1 MWAVRPVPIEPGG
14 RRAAI
19 GPRLRA
25 ARQAQHLTISEVAEI
40 TGLTKGF
47 LSRVERG
54 KTSPSVTTLVAL
66 CDVLSIPVGSLFEV
80 PDVQVVRHGSGP
92 RLNLGGVGTE
102 ERLLSPRHDAR
113 MQVVRSRIDRGG
125 HGGEELYS
133 LAAEVDVLHVLSG
146 EVLVRFAEQEWRLG
160 PGDTATFNG
169 REPHSWSVLSEDGAE
184 VIWVLIPALWSF

>member
-1 MWAVRPVPIEPGG
+1 MRSLPIEPDGQ
-14 RRAAI
+14 RAAI

-25 ARQAQHLTISEVAEI
+25 ARQSQHLSINDVAQI

-54 KTSPSVTTLVAL
+54 KTSPSVASLVTL
-66 CDVLSIPVGSLFEV
+66 CEVLSIPVGSLFEV
-80 PDVQVVRHGSGP
+80 PDVQVVRAGAGP

-102 ERLLSPRHDAR
+102 ERLVSPRHEER
-113 MQVVRSRIDRGG
+113 LQVVRSRIDRGG

-133 LAAEVDVLHVLSG
+133 LAAEIDVLHVLSG
-146 EVLVRFAEQEWRLG
+146 RVMVRFSEQEWELE

-169 REPHSWSVLSEDGAE
+169 REPHSWSVLSEEGAD
-184 VIWVLIPALWSF
+184 VLWVLVPALWSY

>member
-1 MWAVRPVPIEPGG
+1 MRSIPIEPDG

-25 ARQAQHLTISEVAEI
+25 ARQAQRLTIDEVAQT
-40 TGLTKGF
+40 TGFTKGF
-47 LSRVERG
+47 LSRVERD
-54 KTSPSVTTLVAL
+54 KTSPSVATLVAL
-66 CDVLSIPVGSLFEV
+66 CDVLSIPIGSLFDLPE
-80 PDVQVVRHGSGP
+80 VQVVRAETGP
-92 RLNLGGVGTE
+92 KLNLGGVGTE
-102 ERLLSPRHDAR
+102 ERLLSPRHDER
-113 MQVVRSRIDRGG
+113 VQVVRSRIDRGG

-146 EVLVRFAEQEWRLG
+146 EVLVRFSEQEWRLS

-184 VIWVLIPALWSF
+184 VLWVLIPALWSF

>member
-1 MWAVRPVPIEPGG
+1 MRSLPIEPENH
-14 RRAAI
+14 RAAI

-25 ARQAQHLTISEVAEI
+25 ARQAQHLTIGEVARI

-47 LSRVERG
+47 LSRVERDQ
-54 KTSPSVTTLVAL
+54 TSPSVATLVAL
-66 CDVLSIPVGSLFEV
+66 CEVLSVPLGSLFEA
-80 PDVQVVRHGSGP
+80 PDIAVVRAGAGP

-113 MQVVRSRIDRGG
+113 LQVVRSRIDSGG

-133 LAAEVDVLHVLSG
+133 LAAEVDVLHVIAG
-146 EVLVRFAEQEWRLG
+146 DVVLRLPEREWQLG

-169 REPHSWSVLSEDGAE
+169 REPHSWSVLSEDGAD
-184 VIWVLIPALWSF
+184 VIWVLVPALWSL

>member
-1 MWAVRPVPIEPGG
+1 MEPDD

-25 ARQAQHLTISEVAEI
+25 ARQAQHLTIDEVAQI

-54 KTSPSVTTLVAL
+54 KTSLSVGSLVTL
-66 CDVLSIPVGSLFEV
+66 CDVLSIPVGSLFEM
-80 PDVQVVRHGSGP
+80 PDVQVVRAGSGP

-102 ERLLSPRHDAR
+102 ERLVSPRHESR
-113 MQVVRSRIDRGG
+113 LQVVRSRIDRGG

-146 EVLVRFAEQEWRLG
+146 QVVVRFSDQEWELG

-169 REPHSWSVLSEDGAE
+169 REPHSWSVLSETGAE
-184 VIWVLIPALWSF
+184 VLWVLVPALWSY

>member
-1 MWAVRPVPIEPGG
+1 MRSLPIEPENH
-14 RRAAI
+14 RAAI

-25 ARQAQHLTISEVAEI
+25 ARQAQHLTIGEVARI

-47 LSRVERG
+47 LSRVERDQ
-54 KTSPSVTTLVAL
+54 TSPSVATLVAL
-66 CDVLSIPVGSLFEV
+66 CEVLSVPLGSLFEA
-80 PDVQVVRHGSGP
+80 PDVAVVRAGGGP

-113 MQVVRSRIDRGG
+113 LQVVRSRIDSGG

-133 LAAEVDVLHVLSG
+133 LAAEVDVLHIISGDVVLRLP
-146 EVLVRFAEQEWRLG
+146 EREWQLG

-169 REPHSWSVLSEDGAE
+169 REPHSWSVLSEDGAD
-184 VIWVLIPALWSF
+184 VIWVLVPALWSL